1 MPRKQITDKQK
12 EKAWKLYNNDN
23 SISYIARTIGVS
35 YASSWIIT
43 EGRKRG
49 FKSRSEYQE
58 HLAQQKGFKNI
69 SEYQKHLAQQRG
81 FKSYR
86 EYQKHLAQQRGFKN
100 ISEYQEHL
108 AQQRGFKS
116 YSEYQKHLAQ
126 QKGFKNISEYQEHLA
141 QQKGFKSYREYQEHL
156 GKKRQKKELNTKLS
170 ILINLRLK
178 ELGKSQK
185 WLANELNI
193 TESATSRYVSG
204 KTTPKRS
211 LQEKLFRILRFPY
224 NTLDDLL
231 ED

>member
-12 EKAWKLYNNDN
+12 EEAWKLYNNDY
-23 SISYIARTIGVS
+23 SISYITRTIGVS
-35 YASSWIIT
+35 YASAWIIT

-58 HLAQQKGFKNI
+58 HLAQQ
-69 SEYQKHLAQQRG
+69 R
-81 FKSYR
+81 
-86 EYQKHLAQQRGFKN
+86 
-100 ISEYQEHL
+100 
-108 AQQRGFKS
+108 
-116 YSEYQKHLAQ
+116 
-126 QKGFKNISEYQEHLA
+126 GFKNISEYQEHLA

>member
-35 YASSWIIT
+35 YASAWIIT
-43 EGRKRG
+43 EGRK
-49 FKSRSEYQE
+49 
-58 HLAQQKGFKNI
+58 
-69 SEYQKHLAQQRG
+69 
-81 FKSYR
+81 
-86 EYQKHLAQQRGFKN
+86 
-100 ISEYQEHL
+100 
-108 AQQRGFKS
+108 RGFKS

-126 QKGFKNISEYQEHLA
+126 QKGFKNISEYQEHLAQQKGFKSYREYQEHLAQQKGFKNISEYQEHLAQQKGFKNISEYQKHLA

>member
-35 YASSWIIT
+35 YASAWIIT

-49 FKSRSEYQE
+49 FKSRSEYQEHLAQQKGFKSYREYQE

-108 AQQRGFKS
+108 AQQR
-116 YSEYQKHLAQ
+116 
-126 QKGFKNISEYQEHLA
+126 
-141 QQKGFKSYREYQEHL
+141 GFKSYREYQEHL

>member
-35 YASSWIIT
+35 YASAWIIT

-49 FKSRSEYQE
+49 FKNRSEYQE
-58 HLAQQKGFKNI
+58 HLAQQ
-69 SEYQKHLAQQRG
+69 R
-81 FKSYR
+81 
-86 EYQKHLAQQRGFKN
+86 
-100 ISEYQEHL
+100 
-108 AQQRGFKS
+108 
-116 YSEYQKHLAQ
+116 
-126 QKGFKNISEYQEHLA
+126 
-141 QQKGFKSYREYQEHL
+141 GFKSYREYQEHL

>member
-35 YASSWIIT
+35 YASAWIIT

-49 FKSRSEYQE
+49 FKSC
-58 HLAQQKGFKNI
+58 
-69 SEYQKHLAQQRG
+69 
-81 FKSYR
+81 R

-108 AQQRGFKS
+108 AQQR
-116 YSEYQKHLAQ
+116 
-126 QKGFKNISEYQEHLA
+126 
-141 QQKGFKSYREYQEHL
+141 GFKSYREYQEHL

-224 NTLDDLL
+224 NTLDD
-231 ED
+231 

>member
-35 YASSWIIT
+35 YASAWIIT

-49 FKSRSEYQE
+49 FKSR
-58 HLAQQKGFKNI
+58 
-69 SEYQKHLAQQRG
+69 
-81 FKSYR
+81 
-86 EYQKHLAQQRGFKN
+86 
-100 ISEYQEHL
+100 SEYQEHL